1 MKIHKLPHVHTLL
14 YIVLLGTEWIY
25 PVRYHFKMELI
36 RSQMNTPT
44 HLTKGE
50 DRNRFAMKEKIR

>member
-1 MKIHKLPHVHTLL
+1 MKIRKLPHVHTLL
-14 YIVLLGTEWIY
+14 YIIRCTEWIY

-36 RSQMNTPT
+36 RSKTNTPT

-50 DRNRFAMKEKIR
+50 DRDRFAMKEKIR